1 MNVRPRV
8 PDNSFFCAA
17 ACTAKVQTASTAP
30 MVKCLS
36 DIFPPASDRC
46 QQVSARISWP
56 YFSTCPFPL
65 QVRPLNIE
73 YVAHLDV
80 DEGLYR
86 PRQGVAIVRRNAT
99 STFFIPGGS
108 RPPGLGYLT
117 KRRSCQPAKH
127 IEQRSIRRDLQIEI
141 HEAVE
146 QDTSTPQQ
154 SGERNRPIPS

>member
-1 MNVRPRV
+1 MKVRPRV

-30 MVKCLS
+30 MVKFFS

-56 YFSTCPFPL
+56 YFSTCPFPS
-65 QVRPLNIE
+65 QIRPLNIE
-73 YVAHLDV
+73 YGAHLDV
-80 DEGLYR
+80 DVGLYR

-108 RPPGLGYLT
+108 RPPGLGYLSQ
-117 KRRSCQPAKH
+117 RRSGQPAKY
-127 IEQRSIRRDLQIEI
+127 IEQRRVRRDLQIEI

-146 QDTSTPQQ
+146 QHTCTSEQ